1 MKQEVRPAGIR
12 HLENARRLA
21 LAEARAFPRFQKW
34 CKNRGYFCNR
44 ESDFYSE
51 DLARSPSNLAAA
63 KPSPPHPRAAE
74 IPAKPAALGGG
85 ASGTGSQNSGA
96 AAESGGPAVLAAKPG
111 LNDALKGSNAALSVQ
126 YIACC
131 KCGKRRAVPGCGLRR
146 GVRRRTLDVS
156 LLPHFECA
164 MNIWDDNKYNACNI
178 EENVDVNYV
187 INLSVGDGAAAD
199 G

>member
-1 MKQEVRPAGIR
+1 MKQEVPPAGIR

-21 LAEARAFPRFQKW
+21 LAEARAFPRFQEW
-34 CKNRGYFCNR
+34 CKNRGYFCNG

-51 DLARSPSNLAAA
+51 ELARSPSNLAAA

-74 IPAKPAALGGG
+74 IPAKPASLGGG
-85 ASGTGSQNSGA
+85 ASGTGSQTGGA
-96 AAESGGPAVLAAKPG
+96 SSEGGGPAVLAAKSG
-111 LNDALKGSNAALSVQ
+111 LNDALKGSNASLSVQ

-131 KCGKRRAVPGCGLRR
+131 KCGKRRAVPGCAMGRR
-146 GVRRRTLDVS
+146 MRDRTLDVS
-156 LLPHFECA
+156 LLPHFECS

-187 INLSVGDGAAAD
+187 INLSVGDGEASD